1 MHKGEEKTW
10 GMRHAPYSIK
20 QNNPPERRVAM
31 ISRIQESRQKAT
43 AFLRSME
50 VEPGIF
56 TNSSYNKPVHTR
68 GMRLPATY
76 NTISCLRLIGEE
88 LTDATPTVAF
98 LNSFQT
104 ESGAYRI
111 PEMKAEDLYYPD
123 FEYDDFHITNYV
135 LSALEGIGKPEKP
148 FHFLADYDT
157 PEKLN
162 AWLSRRDMTRPWTEG
177 NYIINLASFYEYTG
191 RDDLFQQL
199 YQWHL
204 DNQDEYG
211 YWHDPS
217 TDDLTSA
224 MAGAAH
230 NFHIFYKLN
239 EPVPR
244 YRKIIDHCL
253 SIPNEISSACID
265 VDIVDILAHFTA
277 YGYRTEEIRVYLSKK
292 LDNLLNIQQKDGGFY
307 DVTSGFR
314 LFDGW
319 SVYQEPQGLSN
330 CFASWFRMIT
340 IGFCAEVLY
349 PSAFPWQ
356 FRQGIGIGYRNP
368 DYLSGGFT
376 EPIERPARQY
386 ITDNISDD
394 TESQCSP
401 ELLTVIEEVKKR
413 FGHVQADLVCVF
425 EVSGDGVFTLDLRN
439 GSITPTDNES
449 ADLKVLLNLKTLT
462 GILSGK
468 TNPTAAYALRKLKL
482 KGDMGKALKLV
493 GVLGS

>member
-1 MHKGEEKTW
+1 M
-10 GMRHAPYSIK
+10 M
-20 QNNPPERRVAM
+20 
-31 ISRIQESRQKAT
+31 SRIKESRARAA
-43 AFLRSME
+43 AFLKSME
-50 VEPGIF
+50 IEAGIF
-56 TNSSYNKPVHTR
+56 TNSSYNKPVHTP

-76 NTISCLRLIGEE
+76 NAVSCLRLMGEK
-88 LTDATPTVAF
+88 LTDPASTVDF
-98 LNSFQT
+98 LNGFQT
-104 ESGAYRI
+104 ASGAYRI
-111 PEMKAEDLYYPD
+111 PEMKAEDVYYPS

-135 LSALEGIGKPEKP
+135 LSALEGIGKPGNP
-148 FHFLADYDT
+148 FHFMSDYDT
-157 PEKLN
+157 PEKL
-162 AWLSRRDMTRPWTEG
+162 APWLSRRDMGRPWTEG
-177 NYIINLASFYEYTG
+177 NYIVNLASFYEYTG

-199 YQWHL
+199 YLWHL

-211 YWHDPS
+211 YWHDPT

-230 NFHIFYKLN
+230 NLHLFYKLN

-244 YRKIIDHCL
+244 YHKIIDHCL

-265 VDIVDILAHFTA
+265 VDLADILAHFMA
-277 YGYRTEEIRVYLSKK
+277 YGYRTEEIRAYLSKK
-292 LDNLLNIQQKDGGFY
+292 LDDLLNIQQEDGGFY
-307 DVTSGFR
+307 DVTSGVR

-330 CFASWFRMIT
+330 CFATWFRMIA

-349 PSAFPWQ
+349 PGAFTWQ

-368 DYLSGGFT
+368 NYLSGGFA

-386 ITDNISDD
+386 AIDQALD
-394 TESQCSP
+394 EAEVPCSP
-401 ELLTVIEEVKKR
+401 ELLTVIGEVKRR
-413 FGHVQADLVCVF
+413 FGHVRADLICVF
-425 EVSGDGVFTLDLRN
+425 EVSGDGVFTLDLQN
-439 GSITPTDNES
+439 SQVTPTDRES
-449 ADLKVLLNLKTLT
+449 ADLRVILSLKTLR
-462 GILSGK
+462 GILAGK